1 MNENKRK
8 SLTFVNLALA
18 LANDYK
24 TLYVISSDDDSY
36 IEYAPHGDD
45 KELVPVSS
53 GDDFYSD
60 SIKNAR
66 EQVWPA
72 DLEFFLNAIS
82 KEAVVSALQDGKSF
96 SLNYRLNI
104 NGVPRYYFL
113 KTIRATDRSIVI
125 GVQDIDKQKRR
136 ELENEAVS
144 RTYSEIADSLASL
157 FEVIYHVDI
166 STGRYTEYSS
176 SKSYAEL
183 GLNNSGPDFFSKAQK
198 DIVRIVH
205 KDDKEMVVQRFDR
218 ESLIKDL
225 REEGSVQLTYRQ
237 VLDNRIQYVQMLAF
251 FKKDNEERLVVA
263 VRNIDQQMRNEQK
276 LRQQSRDFSDMAMA
290 LAQQYEVIYRV
301 DLNTNEYFEYTSST
315 QFARLELGTVGKDFF
330 AEAAENMKHEIYS
343 EDLPMMQMSMKKENL
358 IESLGVSGK
367 VFFNYRQIIDN
378 RPQYVSL
385 YAVRPSDDSDH
396 IIIAVANIDAA
407 KRMELQYRNAVDLAN
422 RDALTEVKNKR
433 AYAQCEME
441 LDNQIDAGKIS
452 GFSIV
457 ICDLNGLKNV
467 NDTLGH
473 KAGDD
478 FIKSGCKYICD
489 TFDHSPV
496 FRIGGDEFAIIVK
509 GRDFER
515 RDELM
520 ERFRT
525 IMNENKQK
533 GLVTVA
539 CGISDFDPVRDMRV
553 QDVFER
559 ADALMYEN
567 KKFLKAGN

>member
-82 KEAVVSALQDGKSF
+82 KEAVVSALQNGKSF

-125 GVQDIDKQKRR
+125 GVQDIDEQKRR

-176 SKSYAEL
+176 SESYAEL
-183 GLNNSGPDFFSKAQK
+183 GLSSSGADFFRRAQE
-198 DIVRIVH
+198 DIVRVVH

-301 DLNTNEYFEYTSST
+301 DLNTNEYFEYSSST

-330 AEAAENMKHEIYS
+330 AETAENMKHEIYN

-441 LDNQIDAGKIS
+441 LDNQINAGKIS

-520 ERFRT
+520 EHFRT

>member
-396 IIIAVANIDAA
+396 IILAVANIDAA